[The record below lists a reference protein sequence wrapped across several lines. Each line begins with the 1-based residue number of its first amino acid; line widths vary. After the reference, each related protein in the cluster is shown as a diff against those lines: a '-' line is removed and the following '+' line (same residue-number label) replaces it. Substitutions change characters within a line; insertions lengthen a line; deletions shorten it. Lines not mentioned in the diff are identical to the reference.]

1 MNSPGSE
8 ERPITPR
15 SRSGHYAEVYQP
27 QLRVGSAL
35 PVIGHGSS
43 RHGTDGLTICMMKGH
58 SSEEVPMTVDQIEL
72 EALKLP
78 APQRARLA
86 ERLISSLDDESE
98 IEKEWLVEVR
108 RRDAELDSGEAEGIP
123 LEDALSSVRGKFDW

>member
-1 MNSPGSE
+1 
-8 ERPITPR
+8 
-15 SRSGHYAEVYQP
+15 
-27 QLRVGSAL
+27 
-35 PVIGHGSS
+35 
-43 RHGTDGLTICMMKGH
+43 MMKGH

-86 ERLISSLDDESE
+86 ERLISSLDHESE

-108 RRDAELDSGEAEGIP
+108 RRDAELDSGEVEGIP

>member
-1 MNSPGSE
+1 
-8 ERPITPR
+8 
-15 SRSGHYAEVYQP
+15 
-27 QLRVGSAL
+27 
-35 PVIGHGSS
+35 
-43 RHGTDGLTICMMKGH
+43 
-58 SSEEVPMTVDQIEL
+58 MTVDQIEL

-108 RRDAELDSGEAEGIP
+108 RRDAELDSSEVEGIP